1 MYKNSTFMLYAQK
14 QMQNVHMKPQLEIS
28 LMPNKDYKF
37 LRTTQYFPK
46 FSTSHLAIQQFF
58 LI

>member
-1 MYKNSTFMLYAQK
+1 MLYAQK